1 MSAPSHPSAT
11 PATAGAASDWG
22 GMGER
27 ATWRK
32 VSGGCVVWA
41 CLRVAVAVGVTMG
54 VAMGV
59 AVAVGVPM
67 GVAVGVA
74 MDVAVGVAMDIAVGV
89 GICS

>member
-27 ATWRK
+27 ATRRK
-32 VSGGCVVWA
+32 VSGGCVVWV
-41 CLRVAVAVGVTMG
+41 CLRVTLAVGVAVGVT
-54 VAMGV
+54 
-59 AVAVGVPM
+59 M

-89 GICS
+89 AVGVGIRS